1 MTSLTDI
8 AVTNRSV
15 TREPQYRQG
24 STMLTAVGTHSP
36 VSRVRDWVCG
46 RLGPHFFRIPK
57 FLR

>member
-1 MTSLTDI
+1 MTRLTDI

-15 TREPQYRQG
+15 TRELSTDRARPRRRQY
-24 STMLTAVGTHSP
+24 APISP

-46 RLGPHFFRIPK
+46 RLGQLFFRVPK